1 MSLATIR
8 ESPGLDAYLEDLE
21 ERLTAAVQAQPGLV
35 AAVGGEALVAGGK
48 RLRPLLVF
56 LAAPLG
62 EAPLAAGA
70 AVELVHMA
78 TLVHDDLIDQA
89 RYRRGRD
96 GSAPGRSG
104 RRGRAS
110 PCARARPRPRPQGA
124 PRP

>member
-56 LAAPLG
+56 LAAPPG
-62 EAPLAAGA
+62 EAHA
-70 AVELVHMA
+70 
-78 TLVHDDLIDQA
+78 
-89 RYRRGRD
+89 
-96 GSAPGRSG
+96 
-104 RRGRAS
+104 AS
-110 PCARARPRPRPQGA
+110 PVCRATIPPAKSRQRTFSNPAARRSSASSSGPGKRRTLAGRYV
-124 PRP
+124 